1 MNTDRPDSPRWLDR
15 LEAAGNRLPDP
26 ASLFVLGMAITMVLS
41 TIAARAGW
49 SVTKTVSR
57 EGRTVSET
65 VTAVDLLDGDGLW
78 WLFSNLVRNFIE
90 FPPLG
95 LVLVALLGIGVAER
109 SGLLPALL
117 TRLLELTPRRLLDPM
132 TLLVGILSS
141 AALDAGY
148 VVLPPLAAVMYRA
161 AGRSPLT
168 GIAVVTAGVTA
179 GFSANLFLTGLD
191 PLLAGLSTAGARVL
205 DADYQVAITANW
217 WFMIASTG
225 VLVVTGWAVSRFL
238 VAPRLD
244 AHPPQT
250 EVVAGEHAAHSG
262 RPLLWAGAAL
272 AGLLVVVGLMV
283 ALPGAALHGQ
293 GERFPRWME
302 ALVPL
307 VLLVFLVP
315 GIAYGI
321 AAGTIR
327 RDRDLIDM
335 MAETIK
341 GMGPYIVL
349 VFFAAQFLGLFSHSG
364 LGEMLAIAGGKWL
377 AALGIAPALL
387 AVAFVVVVMG
397 LNLIMGS
404 ASAKYAL
411 LAPVFV
417 PMFMQAGISPELTQA
432 AYRVGDSVTNGITP
446 FNPYLVIILT
456 FVQRYSPGAG
466 LGTLLAMM
474 LPFSAAFALVWS
486 VLLGLWVAMGWELGP
501 AGGLSYPP

>member
-1 MNTDRPDSPRWLDR
+1 MSANTPASPRWLDR
-15 LEAAGNRLPDP
+15 IEAVGNRLPDP
-26 ASLFVLGMAITMVLS
+26 ASLFVLGILVTMLVSL
-41 TIAARAGW
+41 IADLGGW
-49 SVTKTVSR
+49 SVTMTATSDRHAV
-57 EGRTVSET
+57 GET
-65 VTAVDLLDGDGLW
+65 ITAVNLLAGDSLW
-78 WLFSNLVRNFIE
+78 WWLSHLVENFIA

-117 TRLLELTPRRLLDPM
+117 TRLLELTPNRLLDPM

-141 AALDAGY
+141 ATLDAGY

-217 WFMIASTG
+217 WFMIASTFI
-225 VLVVTGWAVSRFL
+225 LTATGWAVSRFL
-238 VAPRLD
+238 VAPHLD
-244 AHPPQT
+244 AHIR
-250 EVVAGEHAAHSG
+250 EAAVSVGVLPSDSG
-262 RPLLWAGAAL
+262 RGLRWAGL
-272 AGLLVVVGLMV
+272 ILLLLV
-283 ALPGAALHGQ
+283 ALVLAAVLIPGAPLHGT

-307 VLLVFLVP
+307 ILLVFLLP
-315 GIAYGI
+315 GVAYGI
-321 AAGTIR
+321 AAGSIR
-327 RDRDLIDM
+327 SDRDLIGM
-335 MAETIK
+335 MAETIR
-341 GMGPYIVL
+341 GMGPYVVL
-349 VFFAAQFLGLFSHSG
+349 VFFAAQFLELFKYSR
-364 LGEMLAIAGGKWL
+364 LGEMLAVAGGQWL
-377 AALGIAPALL
+377 ASIGFAPAFL

-466 LGTLLAMM
+466 LGTLLSMM
-474 LPFSAAFALVWS
+474 LPFALVFALVWS
-486 VLLGLWVAMGWELGP
+486 LLLGLWVVMGWDLGP
-501 AGGLSYPP
+501 GGGLSYPL